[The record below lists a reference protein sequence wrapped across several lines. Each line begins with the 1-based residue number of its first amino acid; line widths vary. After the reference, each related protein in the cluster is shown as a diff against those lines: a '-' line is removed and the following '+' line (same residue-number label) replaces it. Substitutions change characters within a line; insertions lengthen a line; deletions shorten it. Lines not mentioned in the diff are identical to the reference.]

1 MKEHV
6 WLDSRDV
13 CELVLAAGILLLVP
27 LRPQPLQLEHAARGV
42 QTQQLLLVDCSDTDV
57 YLKHIFLFIIINFYI
72 FVPWTLLWTTR
83 QT

>member
-57 YLKHIFLFIIINFYI
+57 YLNIFY
-72 FVPWTLLWTTR
+72 FVLILLAR
-83 QT
+83 R